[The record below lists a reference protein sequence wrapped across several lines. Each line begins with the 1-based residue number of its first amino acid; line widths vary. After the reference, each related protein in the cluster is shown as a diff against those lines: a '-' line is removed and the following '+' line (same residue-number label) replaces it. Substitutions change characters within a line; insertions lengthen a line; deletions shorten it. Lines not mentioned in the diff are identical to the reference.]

1 MVVNK
6 EQHNT
11 LIICP
16 KKKKK
21 KKIAFEILSSSTLA
35 SCDIINIL
43 HSIDTMKPSCITSW
57 KLSIRQHRKL
67 TCHREADN
75 LPLSTL
81 GISVE

>member
-16 KKKKK
+16 K

-35 SCDIINIL
+35 SCDIFNIL
-43 HSIDTMKPSCITSW
+43 HSIDTMKPSCITS
-57 KLSIRQHRKL
+57 
-67 TCHREADN
+67 
-75 LPLSTL
+75 
-81 GISVE
+81 